1 MVRLPHTALAELQ
14 QLRVSMVSRGEIF
27 GLPAELVVYRGGAKP
42 RYCLV
47 AAVDGARAHLV
58 PGTSKAASG
67 PAVIVEVGE
76 TNLILRTEF
85 DFSVSFPLALSDLVA
100 QGRPAGSLAP
110 ARLIDIDSAIAA
122 SNLVAVK
129 RLMSS

>member
-1 MVRLPHTALAELQ
+1 MVRLRHSALAELQ

-27 GLPAELVVYRGGAKP
+27 GLPAELVVYRGDAKP

-47 AAVDGARAHLV
+47 AALDGARAHLV

-100 QGRPAGSLAP
+100 HGRPAGSLAP
-110 ARLIDIDSAIAA
+110 ERLTDIDSAIAA